1 MPEATYR
8 PGDIAMVSPN
18 NLRILAVVK
27 VPGNDPAEAR
37 WEFIHGG
44 SAPIDVEVGPVLG
57 NVTDIAELRGIL
69 AEVDLAHLPVQ
80 LEEARAEAASLARW
94 KEEAMPVMDGL
105 QELGKALHIPLGQ
118 RITGPAA
125 LEAVNQLR
133 TAAQDFLDAYDRVGC
148 EVWWPDEV
156 DPLRKVLDRMTAITI
171 TPTTQETHQ

>member
-8 PGDIAMVSPN
+8 PGDIADIEGDIGVYVSETSPMSPQESFWA
-18 NLRILAVVK
+18 LLDGTK
-27 VPGNDPAEAR
+27 VPAAR
-37 WEFIHGG
+37 DWQ
-44 SAPIDVEVGPVLG
+44 VGPVLG
-57 NVTDIAELRGIL
+57 NVADIAELRGIL

-133 TAAQDFLDAYDRVGC
+133 TAAQDFLDAYERVGS

-156 DPLRKVLDRMTAITI
+156 DALREALR
-171 TPTTQETHQ
+171 